1 MQQKLSLIKIEFQKL
16 LQNTFIKVSGANG
29 LITILKSVF
38 VIISNKVVATIIGTT
53 GIAMVGQLQS
63 FISIV
68 TLLSNGGFN
77 QGLTK
82 YLAEK
87 NSDKSR
93 IREFIGTAFISVTF
107 LSILF
112 GILILMFS
120 KQISIR
126 IFTVGSYFSVL
137 IVFAV
142 TLLFYNLNALI
153 LSIVNGF
160 QQYRQYFKINITTT
174 LVGFVLTV
182 SLVLL
187 FNEYGALLAIVL
199 AQSVVFVLAY
209 FYVRKDD
216 WAVSLSIKYFNI
228 DKLKLLLKYTTIT
241 VLSAVIWPIVAMIIR
256 TYVINEISAQEAG
269 LWEATRSLNGYIVNI
284 AIGSFSVY
292 LLPKLSSITGNSE
305 LKKELIGIYK
315 IIIPVILISFLALY
329 IFKDFV
335 ILLLYTEEFLK
346 VGHYLLLQMVGSFFW
361 LCKVPIMNYI
371 LAKGHTTLYL
381 INELIFAALY
391 IGLAAVLIPK
401 FQVQGIQMSFALYNF
416 IYLLVNIVLIKRMLN
431 K

>member
-1 MQQKLSLIKIEFQKL
+1 MQQKLSLIKIKFQKL
-16 LQNTFIKVSGANG
+16 FQNTFIKVSGANG
-29 LITILKSVF
+29 IITILKSVF
-38 VIISNKVVATIIGTT
+38 VIISNKVVATIIGTS

-87 NSDKSR
+87 NSDKNR
-93 IREFIGTAFISVTF
+93 LREFIGTAFITVTF

-112 GILILMFS
+112 GVLILIFS
-120 KQISIR
+120 KSISIR

-160 QQYRQYFKINITTT
+160 QQYKQYFKINITTT
-174 LVGFVLTV
+174 LVGFILTV

-187 FNEYGALLAIVL
+187 FQEYGALLAIVL

-216 WAVSLSIKYFNI
+216 WAVAFSLKYF
-228 DKLKLLLKYTTIT
+228 DKSKLKLLLKYTAIT
-241 VLSAVIWPIVAMIIR
+241 ALSAVIWPIVAMIIR

-269 LWEATRSLNGYIVNI
+269 LWEATRNLNGYIVNI

-305 LKKELIGIYK
+305 LKKELVDIYK
-315 IIIPVILISFLALY
+315 IIIPVVIVSFLLLY
-329 IFKDFV
+329 VFKDFV
-335 ILLLYTEEFLK
+335 IVLLYTKDFLK

-381 INELIFAALY
+381 INELIFAAMY
-391 IGLAAVLIPK
+391 IGLAAILIPK
-401 FQVQGIQMSFALYNF
+401 FQVQGIQMSFAIYNF
-416 IYLLVNIVLIKRMLN
+416 VYLLVNIYLIKRMLN